1 MSISKGTLADWLT
14 EPEGEHLEFKEAS
27 ENYPF
32 EKLVKYCAALAN
44 EGGGKMILGVT
55 DKRPRVIA
63 GTNAFAEPERTV
75 AGLVERLRLK
85 IECEAIQDQ
94 GRRVLV
100 LHIPSRP
107 LGLAIEADGAF
118 WMRAGE
124 ALRPMTQDELR
135 RIVLEACPD
144 FSAEV
149 CAAAGIGDLDAAA
162 VERFRELWM
171 EKSGNA
177 SLARAKVDQVLE
189 DAELLCGGGITYAAL
204 ILFGTRRALGRHLGQ
219 AEIVF
224 EYRSSEVSIPY
235 QQRLEFR
242 QGFFAALDELWGAI
256 NLRNEVQQYQD
267 GLFVKQ
273 IPTFNERVVREAI
286 LNAVTHRDYRLAG
299 SVFIRQFPRKLEV
312 VSPGGLPAGIT
323 LDNILNRQLPR
334 NRRVAEACA
343 KCHLV
348 ERSGQGIDLMFR
360 SLIEE
365 GKPQPD
371 FTGTD
376 EHQVSVTL
384 RGEVRNPQF
393 LKFLERVGLEKQT
406 LFGTADLIVLDYI
419 QRQEQIPE
427 SLKHGLEHLLEQGI
441 VERIGRGR
449 GVRFL
454 LSRRFHS
461 FLGRRGRYTR
471 ERGLDRATQKELLV
485 RHIREAEPYGARLA
499 DLQEVLRDLSR
510 KQVQTLLRELRDE
523 GRVTVVGVTRSGRW
537 HQAPSDPSIAP
548 NPKEWSNREPSRSKR
563 GS

>member
-1 MSISKGTLADWLT
+1 MSTSRGTLAEWLA

-27 ENYPF
+27 GNYPF

-55 DKRPRVIA
+55 DKRPRTIV

-85 IECEAIQDQ
+85 IECEEIHHQ
-94 GRRVLV
+94 GGRILIFHV
-100 LHIPSRP
+100 PSRP
-107 LGLAIEADGAF
+107 FGMAIEADGAF

-124 ALRPMTQDELR
+124 SLRAMTQDEVK
-135 RIVLEACPD
+135 RIVLEAGPD

-149 CAAAGIGDLDAAA
+149 CPAAGIGDLDAEA
-162 VERFRELWM
+162 VERFRGLWM
-171 EKSGNA
+171 ETSGNA
-177 SLARAKVDQVLE
+177 SLARAKVEQVLE
-189 DAELLCGGGITYAAL
+189 DAELLCDGRITYAAL
-204 ILFGTRRALGRHLGQ
+204 ILFGTHAALGRRLAQ
-219 AEIVF
+219 AETVF
-224 EYRSSEVSIPY
+224 EYRSSEASIPY
-235 QQRLEFR
+235 QQRIEFR
-242 QGFFAALDELWGAI
+242 QGFFPALDELWSAI

-323 LDNILNRQLPR
+323 LENILNRQLPR

-360 SLIEE
+360 NLIVE
-365 GKPQPD
+365 GKPRPD

-376 EHQVSVTL
+376 AHQVSVTL
-384 RGEVRNPQF
+384 DGEVRNPDF
-393 LKFLERVGLEKQT
+393 LRFLEQVGLEKQT
-406 LFGTADLIVLDYI
+406 LFGTADLITLDYI
-419 QRQEQIPE
+419 QRQEPVPE
-427 SLKHGLEHLLEQGI
+427 ALKPGLEHLLEEGVI
-441 VERIGRGR
+441 ERIGRGR

-454 LSRRFHS
+454 LSRRFYS

-471 ERGLDRATQKELLV
+471 EKGLDRPTQKELLI
-485 RHIREAEPYGARLA
+485 RHIQESEPEGARLA
-499 DLQEVLRDLSR
+499 DMQDVLRDLSR
-510 KQVQTLLRELRDE
+510 KQVQTLLRELRED

-537 HQAPSDPSIAP
+537 HLVKKGSSIAP
-548 NPKEWSNREPSRSKR
+548 NPKRMEQSGAIPEQ
-563 GS
+563 

>member
-1 MSISKGTLADWLT
+1 LITSTGTLADWLA
-14 EPEGEHLEFKEAS
+14 EPEGEHLEFKEAR
-27 ENYPF
+27 ENYQF

-55 DKRPRVIA
+55 DKRPRAVV
-63 GTNAFAEPERTV
+63 GTRAFAEPARTV

-85 IECEAIQDQ
+85 VECDEIEHPT
-94 GRRVLV
+94 GRVLIFH
-100 LHIPSRP
+100 LPSRP
-107 LGLAIEADGAF
+107 IGMAVEAEGAF

-124 ALRPMTQDELR
+124 SLRAMTQDDLR
-135 RIVLEACPD
+135 RIVLETGSD
-144 FSAEV
+144 FSSEV
-149 CAAAGIGDLDAAA
+149 CSGAGIGDLDAQA
-162 VERFRELWM
+162 VERFRALWM

-177 SLARAKVDQVLE
+177 SLARAKVEQVLE
-189 DAELLCGGGITYAAL
+189 DAELLCHGKITYAAL
-204 ILFGTRRALGRHLGQ
+204 ILFGTYKALGRHLAQ
-219 AEIVF
+219 AETVF
-224 EYRSSEVSIPY
+224 EYRSSETSIPF

-242 QGFFAALDELWGAI
+242 RGFFTALDEVWNAI

-323 LDNILNRQLPR
+323 LDNILNRQFPR

-343 KCHLV
+343 KCRLV

-360 SLIEE
+360 NLIEE
-365 GKPQPD
+365 GKPRPD

-376 EHQVSVTL
+376 DYQVSVTL
-384 RGEVRNPQF
+384 RGDVRNPQF
-393 LKFLERVGLEKQT
+393 LRFLERVGLERQT
-406 LFGTADLIVLDYI
+406 QFGTMDLITLDYL
-419 QRQEQIPE
+419 QRQELVPDA
-427 SLKHGLEHLLEQGI
+427 LKPGLAHLLEQGVI
-441 VERIGRGR
+441 ERIGRGR

-454 LSRRFHS
+454 LSRRFYS

-471 ERGLDRATQKELLV
+471 EKGLDRATQKELLIRHV
-485 RHIREAEPYGARLA
+485 RESEPEGARLA
-499 DLQEVLRDLSR
+499 DLQDVLPDLSR
-510 KQVQTLLRELRDE
+510 KQVQTLLRELRDD

-537 HQAPSDPSIAP
+537 HHTPDGSSIAP
-548 NPKEWSNREPSRSKR
+548 NPKEWSNPKPSRSNR
-563 GS
+563 NS

>member
-1 MSISKGTLADWLT
+1 MITSKGTLADWLA
-14 EPEGEHLEFKEAS
+14 EPEGEHLEFKAAVG
-27 ENYPF
+27 NYQF

-55 DKRPRVIA
+55 DKRPRAIV
-63 GTNAFAEPERTV
+63 GTNAFVEPARSV

-85 IECEAIQDQ
+85 IECEEIQSP
-94 GRRVLV
+94 GGRVLIFHV
-100 LHIPSRP
+100 PARP
-107 LGLAIEADGAF
+107 LGMAIEADGAF

-124 ALRPMTQDELR
+124 TLRAMTQDELK
-135 RIVLEACPD
+135 RIVLEACAD

-149 CAAAGIGDLDAAA
+149 CAAAGIGDLDLAA
-162 VERFRELWM
+162 VERFRGLWM
-171 EKSGNA
+171 EKSGKA
-177 SLARAKVDQVLE
+177 SMARIKVEQVLE
-189 DAELLCGGGITYAAL
+189 DAELLCAGGITFAAL
-204 ILFGTRRALGRHLGQ
+204 ILFGTRAALGRHLGQ
-219 AEIVF
+219 AEVVF
-224 EYRSSEVSIPY
+224 EYRSSEASIPY

-242 QGFFAALDELWGAI
+242 QGFFTALDELWGAI

-323 LDNILNRQLPR
+323 LDNILDRQLPR

-360 SLIEE
+360 NLIEE

-376 EHQVSVTL
+376 DHQVSVTL
-384 RGEVRNPQF
+384 SGEVRNPQF
-393 LKFLERVGLEKQT
+393 LRFLERVGLERQA
-406 LFGTADLIVLDYI
+406 LFGTADLIALDYI
-419 QRQEQIPE
+419 QRQEPIPE
-427 SLKHGLEHLLEQGI
+427 PLKHGLEHLLEQGI

-454 LSRRFHS
+454 LSRRFYS

-485 RHIREAEPYGARLA
+485 RHIREAEPEGARLA
-499 DLQEVLRDLSR
+499 DLQDVLRDLSR
-510 KQVQTLLRELRDE
+510 KQVQTLLRELREE

-537 HQAPSDPSIAP
+537 HPAQSDPSIAP
-548 NPKEWSNREPSRSKR
+548 NPKEWSNRGPSRSNR